1 MITVISLRGEK
12 LMAKIM
18 TTRPP
23 EELHKQL
30 KYRANK
36 KGLTLNALVI
46 QILWEWI
53 EREKGREK

>member
-1 MITVISLRGEK
+1 
-12 LMAKIM
+12 MAKIM

-30 KYRANK
+30 KYSANK

>member
-1 MITVISLRGEK
+1 
-12 LMAKIM
+12 MAKVM
-18 TTRPP
+18 TTRLP

-53 EREKGREK
+53 EREKGKEK